1 MKKLVLCGVLAAC
14 ALLATQ
20 SVAMAAKISVANW
33 TQDAWVW
40 VTVYGANRVI
50 IGSYCVA
57 PRVSDSRNVSK
68 SLNDAASA
76 VRVEVTQKNCAHPVM
91 LDRELK
97 AWNGGNFRGDV
108 SGSKGKYT
116 FVQQR

>member
-1 MKKLVLCGVLAAC
+1 MKKLFLCSVIVAS
-14 ALLATQ
+14 LLLGTA
-20 SVAMAAKISVANW
+20 SVASAAKISVTNL
-33 TQDAWVW
+33 TQDAWAW

-57 PRVSDSRNVSK
+57 PRVADSRNVQK

-97 AWNGGNFRGDV
+97 AWHGSNFRGDV
-108 SGSKGKYT
+108 GGSAGKYT
-116 FVQQR
+116 FTQR

>member
-1 MKKLVLCGVLAAC
+1 MKKLFLCGVIAAC
-14 ALLATQ
+14 AMFAVQ
-20 SVAMAAKISVANW
+20 GVASAARVSVANW
-33 TQDAWVW
+33 TPDAWAW
-40 VTVYGANRVI
+40 VAVYGANRVI

-76 VRVEVTQKNCAHPVM
+76 VRVEVTHDGCKHPVM

>member
-1 MKKLVLCGVLAAC
+1 MLEVQGVASAASF
-14 ALLATQ
+14 A
-20 SVAMAAKISVANW
+20 VAYW
-33 TQDAWVW
+33 TQDAWAW

-50 IGSYCVA
+50 IGSYCVG

-76 VRVEVTQKNCAHPVM
+76 VRVEVTHEGCKHPVM

-108 SGSKGKYT
+108 SGGKGKYT

>member
-1 MKKLVLCGVLAAC
+1 MKKLFLCGVIAAC
-14 ALLATQ
+14 ALLAVQ
-20 SVAMAAKISVANW
+20 GVADAAKVSVANW
-33 TQDAWVW
+33 TQDAWAW

-57 PRVSDSRNVSK
+57 PRVSDSGNVSK

-76 VRVEVTQKNCAHPVM
+76 VRVEVTHKGCAHPVM

-97 AWNGGNFRGDV
+97 AWSGGNFRGDV
-108 SGSKGKYT
+108 SGTKGSYT
-116 FVQQR
+116 FVQR